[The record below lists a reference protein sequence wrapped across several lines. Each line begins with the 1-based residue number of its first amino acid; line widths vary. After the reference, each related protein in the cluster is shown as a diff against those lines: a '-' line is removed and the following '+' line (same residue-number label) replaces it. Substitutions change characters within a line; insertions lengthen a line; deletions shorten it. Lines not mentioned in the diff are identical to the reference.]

1 MITKHLWDN
10 LFWFNLFHT
19 EPIDYLLCIIA
30 SVFTVPLDIILFPIE
45 IIAFLIYK
53 KRED

>member
-10 LFWFNLFHT
+10 LFWA
-19 EPIDYLLCIIA
+19 EPIDYLLLIIA